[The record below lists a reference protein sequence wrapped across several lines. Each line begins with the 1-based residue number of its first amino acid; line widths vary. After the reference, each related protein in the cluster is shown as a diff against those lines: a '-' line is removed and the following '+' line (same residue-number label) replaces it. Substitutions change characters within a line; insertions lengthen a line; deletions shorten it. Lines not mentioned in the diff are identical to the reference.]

1 MMTLRNFQTG
11 DELTQ
16 IDIYNRS
23 AAALPKF
30 KPATLAE
37 VQRRTKSRDFDPS
50 TRIYGEIQGKVVG
63 YATFD
68 KDGRVGFPWTLP
80 GHEHLREPLFEA
92 QIAAV
97 QKAGIGKIF
106 AAYRE
111 DWPGVHDFFLKH
123 GFHKARDMV
132 NFAVDLVDMPTPAAM
147 PSTSF
152 TDLEPQD
159 VPALLDLAPEVLHT
173 QKVDVL
179 TNYLFKNPV
188 FSRRTDLFTLR
199 TRGGKEPVAV
209 GILVADPGYADPNLV
224 DASMPCFRLG
234 AFGTEGTNTKRIKG
248 LFSFLARQDRSLN
261 HLGMDL
267 LGQASYRL
275 RDTDDIETLAAQ
287 VPSDAPGLLNFYSRN
302 FHRQGSF
309 PIFERVIA

>member
-1 MMTLRNFQTG
+1 MMTIRNFQAG

-16 IDIYNRS
+16 IDIYNSS
-23 AAALPKF
+23 AALLPNF

-37 VQRRTKSRDFDPS
+37 VQRRIKARDFDPG

-68 KDGRVGFPWTLP
+68 RDGRVSFPWTLP

-97 QKAGIGKIF
+97 QKAGIDKIF

-111 DWPGVHDFFLKH
+111 DWPSVNDFFLTH

-132 NFAVDLVDMPTPAAM
+132 NFAINLVDMPTPAAM

-152 TDLEPQD
+152 THLEPQD
-159 VPALLDLAPEVLHT
+159 VPALLNLAPEVLHT
-173 QKVDVL
+173 EKIEVL
-179 TNYLFKNPV
+179 TKYLFKNPY
-188 FSRRTDLFTLR
+188 FPPESLFTLR
-199 TRGGKEPVAV
+199 ARGGKEPIAV
-209 GILVADPGYADPNLV
+209 GILIADPSYADPNLV
-224 DASMPCFRLG
+224 DSSMPCFRLG

-248 LFSFLARQDRSLN
+248 LFSFLARQDRSLT

-275 RDTDDIETLAAQ
+275 RVTDDIETLAAQ

-309 PIFERVIA
+309 PIFERVIG